1 MAIQVLQ
8 QPPQIAFAGDPIV
21 VKAKTTLSG
30 KTFLRIKITV
40 NATAFA
46 GSEEFPY
53 SESYSFEVGADGIAV
68 FNIGETIKTT
78 LSRKMTFDVNG
89 TQTLSQMIYAAR
101 YTITYKES
109 YLDGMVEIEEGETTS
124 EQYNAIPGRLTE
136 FERLTT
142 SNVDTTEILGEGRIL
157 SRKPEGDIVPLG
169 WILCIP
175 AVSTRSD
182 TITYSVVQGEESKE
196 YSDYTRGALVPD
208 SLVISTFLLKEGEL
222 TVNTGFE
229 TGKKRYAVKTNP
241 LMRHFIFL
249 NGFGLMESVVA
260 FTRDSLEYDIQS
272 ELYTLPA
279 DISYRA
285 TTRTASY
292 AQTPSGTFSM
302 SSGFVNREWAEW
314 WLTEFVVTRKAWMYD
329 NGTYIPV
336 AIIPEETNK
345 LYDRAKPGLISV
357 NFSVRYGFSGSTLNS
372 FV

>member
-1 MAIQVLQ
+1 
-8 QPPQIAFAGDPIV
+8 
-21 VKAKTTLSG
+21 
-30 KTFLRIKITV
+30 
-40 NATAFA
+40 
-46 GSEEFPY
+46 
-53 SESYSFEVGADGIAV
+53 
-68 FNIGETIKTT
+68 
-78 LSRKMTFDVNG
+78 
-89 TQTLSQMIYAAR
+89 
-101 YTITYKES
+101 
-109 YLDGMVEIEEGETTS
+109 MVEIEEGETTS

-196 YSDYTRGALVPD
+196 YSEYTRGALVPD
-208 SLVISTFLLKEGEL
+208 SLQIITSSLKEGEL

-279 DISYRA
+279 DISSASRVKA
-285 TTRTASY
+285 TTLS
-292 AQTPSGTFSM
+292 
-302 SSGFVNREWAEW
+302 
-314 WLTEFVVTRKAWMYD
+314 
-329 NGTYIPV
+329 I
-336 AIIPEETNK
+336 
-345 LYDRAKPGLISV
+345 KP
-357 NFSVRYGFSGSTLNS
+357 NPFRNMK
-372 FV
+372 